1 MNVIRQE
8 EGISKLI
15 QQLTEEKL
23 IPVFGAGFSAKAEA
37 LSGVVPDGNL
47 ASKMMKK
54 IIVDCVDFVTEE
66 ELAGKGFNDVAKLF
80 NQLNKKDLL
89 KGRYKDFF
97 RSNFTEV
104 QLDSIKNEFLQ
115 IAWPYALTLNVDDA
129 IERTGCFEAILPYLN
144 AENRNES
151 SKTLYK
157 LHGDA
162 AFECRYCHKEATIV
176 FDMDQYT
183 KSLNDEHNQSF
194 RDCVCNTYRDFN
206 MIFIGCSL
214 SSEPDLKYLYNQVK
228 GEEKETARFILR
240 EKEPDKLEKITLE
253 DYGITDV
260 ILVEDYERFYVD
272 FLKEYRCAA
281 VGMRIKEYPFKNPKS
296 IIEEDTDL
304 KYFGGYRLFNE
315 KENCFHRSS
324 LLVVRDCISEIQEVL
339 KSNNL
344 VMLVGRR
351 FSGKTAILSFLCDQE
366 VRNNVFFFPSTAL
379 ESPDVIQRLLSQV
392 ENALLVFDTNALSSE
407 SYFLIRDNE
416 EILCQK
422 HNRIIM
428 AVNQSDN
435 YLSEV
440 IDCKE
445 VRIKNQFSDK
455 EIQDFKEQSAAF
467 GFVKRDTFST
477 NLDYLEKLHKEQKL
491 PVLSAIQLPKSYTEN
506 EKILLLI
513 LCVKD
518 KVYTKDIY
526 SLGISQSELKRFLD
540 RAQKLVELIHNSKGE
555 NSISKSSQKL
565 VHNSKLILL
574 KEIQNFQ
581 SQDTVNA
588 ILRIVKAF
596 LNGDND
602 QKRIYKEV
610 MQFDT
615 LNQLFG
621 RKSGAGRLIFKVY
634 EKLQPVLKDDLH
646 YWLQRAKSIYRLVS
660 DTQYFKLKEAYGYAK
675 KAYMDSNQKSLTAK
689 AALTTSLICC
699 LLYRLER
706 NPIEKQEYQK
716 EAIRLGHEAIRSEY
730 YRFQD
735 RLNNELDSSYKG
747 YRNNL
752 IDTCKEFVMISN
764 DKVLRE
770 KAYEIMRKFG
780 TF

>member
-1 MNVIRQE
+1 MNIINNKD
-8 EGISKLI
+8 GIAKLI
-15 QQLTEEKL
+15 QQLTEERL
-23 IPVFGAGFSAKAEA
+23 IPIFGAGFSANAEA
-37 LSGVVPDGNL
+37 LKGSVPDGNL
-47 ASKMMKK
+47 ANEMMKK
-54 IIVDCVDFVTEE
+54 IIVQCVDFITKE
-66 ELAGKGFNDVAKLF
+66 ELADKGFSDTAKLF
-80 NQLNKKDLL
+80 NQLNRKGLL

-97 RSNFTEV
+97 RDNFTEV
-104 QLDSIKNEFLQ
+104 RLDNIKKDFLQ

-129 IERTGCFEAILPYLN
+129 IERTGSFEPILPYLN

-151 SKTLYK
+151 SKTVYK

-162 AFECRYCHKEATIV
+162 GFECKYCHKEATIV

-206 MIFIGCSL
+206 MLFIGCSL
-214 SSEPDLKYLYNQVK
+214 SNEPDLKYLYNQVK
-228 GEEKETARFILR
+228 GEEKDTARFILR
-240 EKEPDKLEKITLE
+240 EKAPDKWEEITLE

-272 FLKEYRCAA
+272 FLKEYRAAA
-281 VGMRIKEYPFKNPKS
+281 VGIRIKEYPFKNPKS
-296 IIEEDTDL
+296 IIEDDVDL
-304 KYFGGYRLFNE
+304 KYFGGYRLFDE
-315 KENCFHRSS
+315 KNNCFHRST
-324 LLVVRDCISEIQEVL
+324 LLVMRDCVSEIQDVL
-339 KSNNL
+339 KNNNL

-351 FSGKTAILSFLCDQE
+351 FSGKTAILSFICDQE

-379 ESPDVIQRLLSQV
+379 ESPDVIQRLLNQV

-407 SYFLIRDNE
+407 SYFLIRDSE
-416 EILCQK
+416 EILTQR
-422 HNRIIM
+422 HNKIIM

-445 VRIKNQFSDK
+445 VHIKNQFSDR
-455 EIQDFKEQSAAF
+455 EIQYFKEQSAAF
-467 GFVKRDTFST
+467 GFVKRDTLST

-491 PVLSAIQLPKSYTEN
+491 PVLNAIQLPKSYTEN

-518 KVYTKDIY
+518 KIYTKDIY
-526 SLGISQSELKRFLD
+526 SLGISQSELKCFLD
-540 RAQKLVELIHNSKGE
+540 RAQKLIELIQNSRGE
-555 NSISKSSQKL
+555 NSNSKSSHKL

-581 SQDTVNA
+581 SQDTLNA
-588 ILRIVKAF
+588 IVRIVKVF
-596 LNGDND
+596 LNGDSD
-602 QKRIYKEV
+602 QRRIYKEV

-634 EKLQPVLKDDLH
+634 EKLQPVLKEDLH

-660 DTQYFKLKEAYGYAK
+660 DNQYFKLKEAYGYAK
-675 KAYMDSNQKSLTAK
+675 KVYMDSNQKSLTAK

-706 NPIEKQEYQK
+706 SPKERQEYQK

-730 YRFQD
+730 YRFED

-747 YRNNL
+747 YRKNL
-752 IDTCKEFVMISN
+752 IDTCKDFLMKDN
-764 DKVLRE
+764 DRNMRD
-770 KAYEIMRKFG
+770 KASEIVRKFD
-780 TF
+780 TV